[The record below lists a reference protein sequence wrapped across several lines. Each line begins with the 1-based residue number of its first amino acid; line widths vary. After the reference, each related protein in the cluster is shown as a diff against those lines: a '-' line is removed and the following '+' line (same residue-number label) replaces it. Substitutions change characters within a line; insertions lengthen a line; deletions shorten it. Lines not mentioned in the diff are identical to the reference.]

1 MSITIRIARWLLALG
16 LCAAAG
22 VYAASAVEIY
32 KDPG

>member
-1 MSITIRIARWLLALG
+1 MMHMTDIVRWLLALS

-22 VYAASAVEIY
+22 VYAASTVDVY